1 MPNDDQY
8 SRVDYRRMI
17 AWPERLQREGPFF
30 DAIFSDAHPRRLVD
44 LGCGTGEHT
53 RLLASAGFEV
63 VGVDSSESMLEKARE
78 APPVEG
84 ASFLAGDIRDLP
96 RVVDGPFGGA
106 LCIGNVLP
114 HMTTAGEIESFF
126 GGIAAVLAS
135 GAPLVLQILNYDR
148 IIDKGERH
156 LPLNFREGENGEVV
170 FLRLMSPKADGT
182 VLFFPTTLEL
192 RPDDEDEP
200 VRVAHAR
207 RVVLRGWRGAEVDS
221 ACRTAGFRE
230 VTLLGSY
237 GREAFDAASSKDL
250 VVVARR

>member
-44 LGCGTGEHT
+44 VGVNDVEGRGI
-53 RLLASAGFEV
+53 FEV
-63 VGVDSSESMLEKARE
+63 VGVDSSASLLEKARE
-78 APPVEG
+78 APPMEG
-84 ASFLAGDIRDLP
+84 ASFVAGDIRDLQ

-114 HMTTAGEIESFF
+114 HMTTAAEIESFF

-148 IIDKGERH
+148 IIDKGERY

-192 RPDDEDEP
+192 RQDDEDEP
-200 VRVAHAR
+200 IRVAHAR
-207 RVVLRGWRGAEVDS
+207 RVVLRGWRGAEVDA
-221 ACRTAGFRE
+221 ACRLAGFRE

-237 GREAFDAASSKDL
+237 EREAFDPASSKDL